1 MPRTSPLFGQAWQA
15 RNPIPNRE
23 RKCSMSSISTTTEH
37 MADRAKSAARMA
49 RGSLVELGTQVLR
62 LMNDLR
68 ERESYGLLL
77 RGLGRRRAPSPLSSV
92 LWFAAGAA
100 AAGGAAVFFGPQG
113 RPLRERIGTAVSS
126 AQNHVTS
133 YLRDTEASIMN
144 HEGARKAGNEP
155 IHMTHEGARKAGSEP
170 LHFEAGR

>member
-1 MPRTSPLFGQAWQA
+1 
-15 RNPIPNRE
+15 
-23 RKCSMSSISTTTEH
+23 MSSISTTTEH

-49 RGSLVELGTQVLR
+49 RGSLVELGTQMLR

-68 ERESYGLLL
+68 ERESYGSLL

-113 RPLRERIGTAVSS
+113 RPLRERIGTVVSS

-133 YLRDTEASIMN
+133 YLRETDTHLT
-144 HEGARKAGNEP
+144 HEGARKAGND
-155 IHMTHEGARKAGSEP
+155 P
-170 LHFEAGR
+170 LHYEVGR